1 MAYILLT
8 EYYYLCN
15 QIWIDQAMY
24 EQHYRGDIIYLML
37 YASVMVFSLIASCY
51 LLFRRANAIAPNVT
65 SSVRLRR
72 FTAAFLGTITLSYL
86 LYMPLIYLTSIEKI
100 KMIYF
105 LGALFDFL
113 TCFPL
118 VIAILFTMLQDHRRP
133 LWPIGLMM
141 SPLVAGMVVCAI
153 TRSDAILQVL
163 YAYFL
168 LLGIGLIIYMVRATR
183 QYGRW
188 LRDNYADLEHK
199 EVWQSLVVLA
209 IIMMAFSLYA
219 YEHLG
224 LFFKYAARINTIIL
238 IGFLVWRAETLSDLS
253 QFDSK
258 YVSTNVASET
268 INNGLSSEIQ
278 EKIGQ
283 LLQQHC
289 VSTQLYLQ
297 HDLNSQ
303 QLAKAI
309 GTNHFYLSQYFSS
322 RGQHYNDYINELRI
336 QHFISL
342 YHKAIDD
349 NRDFTV
355 QQLAQE
361 CGYHSYST
369 FSRAFKQQT
378 GKNVTTW
385 MGDTDE

>member
-1 MAYILLT
+1 
-8 EYYYLCN
+8 
-15 QIWIDQAMY
+15 MY
-24 EQHYRGDIIYLML
+24 VQHYRGDMIYLML
-37 YASVMVFSLIASCY
+37 YTSVIVLSLIASCY
-51 LLFRRANAIAPNVT
+51 LLFRRANALAPGVT

-72 FTAAFLGTITLSYL
+72 FTAAVLGSITLCYL
-86 LYMPLIYLTSIEKI
+86 LYLPLIYMTSVEDIQ
-100 KMIYF
+100 MLYF
-105 LGALFDFL
+105 VGAMFDFL

-133 LWPIGLMM
+133 LWPIGVMM
-141 SPLVAGMVVCAI
+141 SPLVVGMMVCAI
-153 TRSDAILQVL
+153 TRSDAIMPVL

-224 LFFKYAARINTIIL
+224 LFFKYAARINTIL
-238 IGFLVWRAETLSDLS
+238 LTGFLVWRAETLSDLS

-258 YVSTNVASET
+258 SVSTSVPSET
-268 INNGLSSEIQ
+268 IDDDLSSAVQ
-278 EKIGQ
+278 DKIGL

-289 VSTQLYLQ
+289 VDTQLYLQ
-297 HDLNSQ
+297 HDLTIL
-303 QLAKAI
+303 QLAKSI
-309 GTNHFYLSQYFSS
+309 GTNRFYLSQYFSS
-322 RGQHYNDYINELRI
+322 RGLHYNDYINELRI
-336 QHFISL
+336 QHFVNL
-342 YHKAIDD
+342 YRESIADK
-349 NRDFTV
+349 RDFTI

-361 CGYHSYST
+361 CGYRSYST
-369 FSRAFKQQT
+369 FSRVFKQQM

-385 MGDTDE
+385 IGDIGE

>member
-1 MAYILLT
+1 
-8 EYYYLCN
+8 
-15 QIWIDQAMY
+15 MY

-37 YASVMVFSLIASCY
+37 YASVMAFSLIASCY
-51 LLFRRANAIAPNVT
+51 LLFRRANAVAPGVT

-72 FTAAFLGTITLSYL
+72 FTAAFLGSLTLSYL
-86 LYMPLIYLTSIEKI
+86 LYLPLIYMTSVEDIQ
-100 KMIYF
+100 MLYF
-105 LGALFDFL
+105 VGAMFDFL

-133 LWPIGLMM
+133 LWPIGVMM
-141 SPLVAGMVVCAI
+141 SPLVVGMMVCAI
-153 TRSDAILQVL
+153 TRSDAIMPVL

-168 LLGIGLIIYMVRATR
+168 LLGIGLIIYMVCATR

-224 LFFKYAARINTIIL
+224 LFFKYAARINTIL
-238 IGFLVWRAETLSDLS
+238 LTGFLVWRAETLSDLS

-258 YVSTNVASET
+258 SVSTSVPSET
-268 INNGLSSEIQ
+268 IDDDLSSAVQ
-278 EKIGQ
+278 DKIGL

-289 VSTQLYLQ
+289 VDTQLYLQ
-297 HDLNSQ
+297 HDLTIL
-303 QLAKAI
+303 QLAKSI
-309 GTNHFYLSQYFSS
+309 GTNRFYLSQYFSS
-322 RGQHYNDYINELRI
+322 RGLHYNDYINELRI
-336 QHFISL
+336 QHFVNL
-342 YHKAIDD
+342 YRESIDK
-349 NRDFTV
+349 RDFTI

-361 CGYHSYST
+361 CGYRSYST
-369 FSRAFKQQT
+369 FSRVFKQQM

-385 MGDTDE
+385 IGDIGE

>member
-1 MAYILLT
+1 
-8 EYYYLCN
+8 
-15 QIWIDQAMY
+15 MY
-24 EQHYRGDIIYLML
+24 VQHYRGDMIYLML
-37 YASVMVFSLIASCY
+37 YTSVIVLSLIASCY
-51 LLFRRANAIAPNVT
+51 LLFRRANAVAPGVT

-72 FTAAFLGTITLSYL
+72 FTAAFLGSLTLSYL
-86 LYMPLIYLTSIEKI
+86 LYLPLIYMTSVEDIQ
-100 KMIYF
+100 MLYF
-105 LGALFDFL
+105 VGAMFDFL

-133 LWPIGLMM
+133 LWPIGVMM
-141 SPLVAGMVVCAI
+141 SPLVVGMMVCAI
-153 TRSDAILQVL
+153 TRSDAIMPVL

-224 LFFKYAARINTIIL
+224 LFFKYAARINTIL
-238 IGFLVWRAETLSDLS
+238 LTGFLVWRAETLSDLS

-258 YVSTNVASET
+258 SVSTSVPSET
-268 INNGLSSEIQ
+268 IDDDLSSAVQ
-278 EKIGQ
+278 DKIGL

-289 VSTQLYLQ
+289 VDTQLYLQ
-297 HDLNSQ
+297 HDLTIL
-303 QLAKAI
+303 QLAKSI
-309 GTNHFYLSQYFSS
+309 GTNRFYLSQYFSS
-322 RGQHYNDYINELRI
+322 RGLHYNDYINELRI
-336 QHFISL
+336 QHFVNL
-342 YHKAIDD
+342 YRESIDK
-349 NRDFTV
+349 RDFTI

-361 CGYHSYST
+361 CGYRSYST
-369 FSRAFKQQT
+369 FSRVFKQQM

-385 MGDTDE
+385 IGDIGE

>member
-1 MAYILLT
+1 
-8 EYYYLCN
+8 
-15 QIWIDQAMY
+15 MY
-24 EQHYRGDIIYLML
+24 VQHYRGDMIYLML
-37 YASVMVFSLIASCY
+37 YTSVIVLSLIASCY
-51 LLFRRANAIAPNVT
+51 LLFRRANAVAPGVT

-72 FTAAFLGTITLSYL
+72 FTAAFLGSLTLSYL
-86 LYMPLIYLTSIEKI
+86 LYLPLIYMTSVEDIQ
-100 KMIYF
+100 MLYF
-105 LGALFDFL
+105 VGAMFDFL

-133 LWPIGLMM
+133 LWPIGVMM
-141 SPLVAGMVVCAI
+141 SPLVVGMMVCAI
-153 TRSDAILQVL
+153 TRSDAIMPVL

-168 LLGIGLIIYMVRATR
+168 LLGIGLILYMVCATR

-224 LFFKYAARINTIIL
+224 LFFKYAARINTIL
-238 IGFLVWRAETLSDLS
+238 LTGFLVWRAETLSDLS

-258 YVSTNVASET
+258 SVSTSVPSET
-268 INNGLSSEIQ
+268 IDDDLSSAVQ
-278 EKIGQ
+278 DKIGL

-289 VSTQLYLQ
+289 VDTQLYLQ
-297 HDLNSQ
+297 HDLTIL
-303 QLAKAI
+303 QLAKSI
-309 GTNHFYLSQYFSS
+309 GTNRFYLSQYFSS
-322 RGQHYNDYINELRI
+322 RGLHYNDYINELRI
-336 QHFISL
+336 QHFVNL
-342 YHKAIDD
+342 YRESIADK
-349 NRDFTV
+349 RDFTV

-361 CGYHSYST
+361 CGYRSYST
-369 FSRAFKQQT
+369 FSRVFKQQM

-385 MGDTDE
+385 IGDIGE

>member
-1 MAYILLT
+1 
-8 EYYYLCN
+8 
-15 QIWIDQAMY
+15 MY
-24 EQHYRGDIIYLML
+24 VQHYRGDMIYLML
-37 YASVMVFSLIASCY
+37 YTSVIVLSLIASCY
-51 LLFRRANAIAPNVT
+51 LLFRRANAVAPGVT

-72 FTAAFLGTITLSYL
+72 FTAAFLGSLTLSYL
-86 LYMPLIYLTSIEKI
+86 LYLPLIYMTSVEDIQ
-100 KMIYF
+100 MLYF
-105 LGALFDFL
+105 VGAMFDFL

-141 SPLVAGMVVCAI
+141 SPLVAGMMVCAI

-163 YAYFL
+163 SAYFL
-168 LLGIGLIIYMVRATR
+168 LMGIGLIIYMIRATR

-224 LFFKYAARINTIIL
+224 LFFKYAARINTIL
-238 IGFLVWRAETLSDLS
+238 LTGFLVWRAETLSDLS

-258 YVSTNVASET
+258 SVSTSVPSET
-268 INNGLSSEIQ
+268 IDDDLSSAVQ
-278 EKIGQ
+278 DKIGL

-289 VSTQLYLQ
+289 VDTQLYLQ
-297 HDLNSQ
+297 HDLTIL
-303 QLAKAI
+303 QLAKSI
-309 GTNHFYLSQYFSS
+309 GTNRFYLSQYFSS
-322 RGQHYNDYINELRI
+322 RGLHYNDYINELRI
-336 QHFISL
+336 QHFVNL
-342 YHKAIDD
+342 YRDSIDK
-349 NRDFTV
+349 RDFTV

-361 CGYHSYST
+361 CGYRSYST
-369 FSRAFKQQT
+369 FSRVFKQQM

-385 MGDTDE
+385 IGDIGE

>member
-1 MAYILLT
+1 
-8 EYYYLCN
+8 
-15 QIWIDQAMY
+15 MY
-24 EQHYRGDIIYLML
+24 VQHYRGDMIYLML
-37 YASVMVFSLIASCY
+37 YTSVIVLSLIASCY
-51 LLFRRANAIAPNVT
+51 LLFRRANALAPGVT

-72 FTAAFLGTITLSYL
+72 FTAAFLGSITLSYL
-86 LYMPLIYLTSIEKI
+86 LYLPLIYMTSVEDIQ
-100 KMIYF
+100 MLYF
-105 LGALFDFL
+105 VGAMFDFL

-133 LWPIGLMM
+133 LWPIGVMM
-141 SPLVAGMVVCAI
+141 SPLVVGMMVCAI
-153 TRSDAILQVL
+153 TRSDAIMPVL

-224 LFFKYAARINTIIL
+224 LFFKYAARINTIL
-238 IGFLVWRAETLSDLS
+238 LTGFLVWRAETLSDLS

-258 YVSTNVASET
+258 SVSTSVPSET
-268 INNGLSSEIQ
+268 IDDDLSSAVQ
-278 EKIGQ
+278 DKIGL

-289 VSTQLYLQ
+289 VDTQLYLQ
-297 HDLNSQ
+297 HDLTIL
-303 QLAKAI
+303 QLAKSI
-309 GTNHFYLSQYFSS
+309 GTNRFYLSQYFSS
-322 RGQHYNDYINELRI
+322 RGLHYNDYINELRI
-336 QHFISL
+336 QHFVNL
-342 YHKAIDD
+342 YRESIADK
-349 NRDFTV
+349 RDFTI

-361 CGYHSYST
+361 CGYRSYST
-369 FSRAFKQQT
+369 FSRVFKQQM

-385 MGDTDE
+385 IGDIGE

>member
-1 MAYILLT
+1 
-8 EYYYLCN
+8 
-15 QIWIDQAMY
+15 MY
-24 EQHYRGDIIYLML
+24 VQHYRVDMIYLML
-37 YASVMVFSLIASCY
+37 YTSVIVLSLIASCY
-51 LLFRRANAIAPNVT
+51 LLFRRANAVAPGVT

-72 FTAAFLGTITLSYL
+72 FTAAFLGSLTLSYL
-86 LYMPLIYLTSIEKI
+86 LYLPLIYMTSVEDIQ
-100 KMIYF
+100 MLYF
-105 LGALFDFL
+105 VGAMFDFL

-133 LWPIGLMM
+133 LWPIGVMM
-141 SPLVAGMVVCAI
+141 SPLVVGMMVCAI
-153 TRSDAILQVL
+153 TRSDAIMPVL

-224 LFFKYAARINTIIL
+224 LFFKYAARINTIL
-238 IGFLVWRAETLSDLS
+238 LTGFLVWRAETLSDLS

-258 YVSTNVASET
+258 SVSTSVPSET
-268 INNGLSSEIQ
+268 IDDDLSSAVQ
-278 EKIGQ
+278 DKIGL

-289 VSTQLYLQ
+289 VDTQLYLQ
-297 HDLNSQ
+297 HDLTIL
-303 QLAKAI
+303 QLAKSI
-309 GTNHFYLSQYFSS
+309 GTNRFYLSQYFSS
-322 RGQHYNDYINELRI
+322 RGLHYNDYINELRI
-336 QHFISL
+336 QHFVNL
-342 YHKAIDD
+342 YRESIADK
-349 NRDFTV
+349 RDFTV

-361 CGYHSYST
+361 CGYRSYST
-369 FSRAFKQQT
+369 FSRVFKQQM

-385 MGDTDE
+385 IGDIGE

>member
-1 MAYILLT
+1 
-8 EYYYLCN
+8 
-15 QIWIDQAMY
+15 
-24 EQHYRGDIIYLML
+24 ML

-51 LLFRRANAIAPNVT
+51 LLFRRANAIAPDIT

-72 FTAAFLGTITLSYL
+72 FTAAFLGSITLSYL
-86 LYMPLIYLTSIEKI
+86 LYMPLIYITSIEKI
-100 KMIYF
+100 KMLYF
-105 LGALFDFL
+105 VGALFDFL

-118 VIAILFTMLQDHRRP
+118 VMAILFTMLQDHRRP

-141 SPLVAGMVVCAI
+141 SPLVAGMMVCAI
-153 TRSDAILQVL
+153 TRSDAIMPVL

-209 IIMMAFSLYA
+209 IIMMTFGLYA

-238 IGFLVWRAETLSDLS
+238 TGFLVWRAETLSDLS

-258 YVSTNVASET
+258 SVSTNVASET
-268 INNGLSSEIQ
+268 INNGLSSEVQ
-278 EKIGQ
+278 DKIGQ
-283 LLQQHC
+283 LLQKHC

-303 QLAKAI
+303 QLAQAI
-309 GTNHFYLSQYFSS
+309 GTNRF
-322 RGQHYNDYINELRI
+322 
-336 QHFISL
+336 
-342 YHKAIDD
+342 
-349 NRDFTV
+349 
-355 QQLAQE
+355 
-361 CGYHSYST
+361 
-369 FSRAFKQQT
+369 
-378 GKNVTTW
+378 
-385 MGDTDE
+385 

>member
-1 MAYILLT
+1 
-8 EYYYLCN
+8 
-15 QIWIDQAMY
+15 MY
-24 EQHYRGDIIYLML
+24 VQHYRGDMIYLML
-37 YASVMVFSLIASCY
+37 YTSVIVLSLIASCY
-51 LLFRRANAIAPNVT
+51 LLFRRANAVAPGVT

-72 FTAAFLGTITLSYL
+72 FTAAFLGSLTLSYL
-86 LYMPLIYLTSIEKI
+86 LYLPLIYMTSVEDIQ
-100 KMIYF
+100 MLYF
-105 LGALFDFL
+105 VGAMFDFL

-133 LWPIGLMM
+133 LWPIGVMM
-141 SPLVAGMVVCAI
+141 SPLVVGMMVCAI
-153 TRSDAILQVL
+153 TRSDAIMPVL

-168 LLGIGLIIYMVRATR
+168 LLGIGLIIYMVCATR

-224 LFFKYAARINTIIL
+224 LFFKYAARINTIL
-238 IGFLVWRAETLSDLS
+238 LTGFLVWRAETLSDLS

-258 YVSTNVASET
+258 SVSTSVPSET
-268 INNGLSSEIQ
+268 IDDDLSSAVQ
-278 EKIGQ
+278 DKIGL

-289 VSTQLYLQ
+289 VDTQLYLQ
-297 HDLNSQ
+297 HDLTIL
-303 QLAKAI
+303 QLAKSI
-309 GTNHFYLSQYFSS
+309 GTNRFYLSQYFSS
-322 RGQHYNDYINELRI
+322 RGLHYNDYINELRI
-336 QHFISL
+336 QHFVNL
-342 YHKAIDD
+342 YRESIADK
-349 NRDFTV
+349 RVFTV

-361 CGYHSYST
+361 CGYRSYST
-369 FSRAFKQQT
+369 FSRVFKQQM

-385 MGDTDE
+385 IGDIGE

>member
-1 MAYILLT
+1 
-8 EYYYLCN
+8 
-15 QIWIDQAMY
+15 MY
-24 EQHYRGDIIYLML
+24 VQHYRGDMIYLML
-37 YASVMVFSLIASCY
+37 YTSVIVLSLIASCY
-51 LLFRRANAIAPNVT
+51 LLFRRANAVAPGVT

-72 FTAAFLGTITLSYL
+72 FTAAFLGSLTLSYL
-86 LYMPLIYLTSIEKI
+86 LYLPLIYMTSVEDIQ
-100 KMIYF
+100 MLYF
-105 LGALFDFL
+105 VGAMFDFL

-133 LWPIGLMM
+133 LWPIGVMM
-141 SPLVAGMVVCAI
+141 SPLVVGMMVCAI
-153 TRSDAILQVL
+153 TRSDAIMPVL

-168 LLGIGLIIYMVRATR
+168 LLGIGLIVYMVRATR

-224 LFFKYAARINTIIL
+224 LFFKYAARINTIL
-238 IGFLVWRAETLSDLS
+238 LTGFLVWRAETLSDLS

-258 YVSTNVASET
+258 SVSTSVPSET
-268 INNGLSSEIQ
+268 IDDDLSSAVQ
-278 EKIGQ
+278 DKIGL

-289 VSTQLYLQ
+289 VDTQLYLQ
-297 HDLNSQ
+297 HDLTIL
-303 QLAKAI
+303 QLAKSI
-309 GTNHFYLSQYFSS
+309 GTNRFYLSQYFSS
-322 RGQHYNDYINELRI
+322 RGLHYNDYINELRI
-336 QHFISL
+336 QHFVNL
-342 YHKAIDD
+342 YRESIADK
-349 NRDFTV
+349 RDFTV

-361 CGYHSYST
+361 CGYRSYST
-369 FSRAFKQQT
+369 FSRVFKQQM

-385 MGDTDE
+385 IGDIGE

>member
-1 MAYILLT
+1 
-8 EYYYLCN
+8 
-15 QIWIDQAMY
+15 MY
-24 EQHYRGDIIYLML
+24 VQHYRGDMIYLML
-37 YASVMVFSLIASCY
+37 YTSVIVLSLIASCY
-51 LLFRRANAIAPNVT
+51 LLFRRANAVAPGVT

-72 FTAAFLGTITLSYL
+72 FTAAFLGSLTLSYL
-86 LYMPLIYLTSIEKI
+86 LYLPLIYMTSVEDIQ
-100 KMIYF
+100 MLYF
-105 LGALFDFL
+105 VGAMFDFL

-133 LWPIGLMM
+133 LWPIGVMM
-141 SPLVAGMVVCAI
+141 SPLVVGMMVCAI
-153 TRSDAILQVL
+153 TRSDAIMPVL

-168 LLGIGLIIYMVRATR
+168 LLGIGLIIYMVTR

-224 LFFKYAARINTIIL
+224 LFFKYAARINTIL
-238 IGFLVWRAETLSDLS
+238 LTGFLVWRAETLSDLS

-258 YVSTNVASET
+258 SVSTSVPSET
-268 INNGLSSEIQ
+268 IDDDLSSAVQ
-278 EKIGQ
+278 DKIGL

-289 VSTQLYLQ
+289 VDTQLYLQ
-297 HDLNSQ
+297 HDLTIL
-303 QLAKAI
+303 QLAKSI
-309 GTNHFYLSQYFSS
+309 GTNRFYLSQYFSS
-322 RGQHYNDYINELRI
+322 RGLHYNDYINELRI
-336 QHFISL
+336 QHFVNL
-342 YHKAIDD
+342 YRESIADK
-349 NRDFTV
+349 RDFTV

-361 CGYHSYST
+361 CGYRSYST
-369 FSRAFKQQT
+369 FSRVFKQQM

-385 MGDTDE
+385 IGDIGE

>member
-1 MAYILLT
+1 
-8 EYYYLCN
+8 
-15 QIWIDQAMY
+15 MY
-24 EQHYRGDIIYLML
+24 VQHYRGDMIYLML
-37 YASVMVFSLIASCY
+37 YTSVIVLSLIASCY
-51 LLFRRANAIAPNVT
+51 LLFRRANALAPGVT

-72 FTAAFLGTITLSYL
+72 FTAAFLGSITLSYL
-86 LYMPLIYLTSIEKI
+86 LYLPLIYMTSVEDIQ
-100 KMIYF
+100 MLYF
-105 LGALFDFL
+105 VGAMFDFL

-133 LWPIGLMM
+133 LWPIGVMM
-141 SPLVAGMVVCAI
+141 SPLVVGMMVCAI
-153 TRSDAILQVL
+153 TRSDAIMPVL

-224 LFFKYAARINTIIL
+224 LFFKYAARINTIL
-238 IGFLVWRAETLSDLS
+238 LTGFLVWRAETLSDLS

-258 YVSTNVASET
+258 SVSTSVPSET
-268 INNGLSSEIQ
+268 IDDDLSSAVQ
-278 EKIGQ
+278 DKIGL

-289 VSTQLYLQ
+289 VDTQLYLQ
-297 HDLNSQ
+297 HDLTIL
-303 QLAKAI
+303 QLAKSI
-309 GTNHFYLSQYFSS
+309 GTNRFYLSQYFSS
-322 RGQHYNDYINELRI
+322 RGLHYNDYINELRI
-336 QHFISL
+336 QHFVNL
-342 YHKAIDD
+342 YRESIDK
-349 NRDFTV
+349 RDFTV

-361 CGYHSYST
+361 CGYRSYST
-369 FSRAFKQQT
+369 FSRVFKQQM

-385 MGDTDE
+385 IGDIGE

>member
-1 MAYILLT
+1 
-8 EYYYLCN
+8 
-15 QIWIDQAMY
+15 MY
-24 EQHYRGDIIYLML
+24 VQHYRGDMIYLML
-37 YASVMVFSLIASCY
+37 YTSVIVLSLIASCY
-51 LLFRRANAIAPNVT
+51 LLFRRANAVAPGVT

-72 FTAAFLGTITLSYL
+72 FTAAFLGSLTLSYL
-86 LYMPLIYLTSIEKI
+86 LYLPLIYMTSVEDIQ
-100 KMIYF
+100 MLYF
-105 LGALFDFL
+105 VGAMFDFL

-133 LWPIGLMM
+133 LWPIGVMM
-141 SPLVAGMVVCAI
+141 SPLVVGMMVCAI
-153 TRSDAILQVL
+153 TRSDAIMPVL

-224 LFFKYAARINTIIL
+224 LFFKYAARINTIL
-238 IGFLVWRAETLSDLS
+238 LTGFLVWRAETLSDLS

-258 YVSTNVASET
+258 SVSTSVPSET
-268 INNGLSSEIQ
+268 IDDDLSSAVQ
-278 EKIGQ
+278 DKIGL

-289 VSTQLYLQ
+289 VDTQLYLQ
-297 HDLNSQ
+297 HDLTIL
-303 QLAKAI
+303 QLAKSI
-309 GTNHFYLSQYFSS
+309 GTNRFYLSQYFSS
-322 RGQHYNDYINELRI
+322 RGLHYNDYINELRI
-336 QHFISL
+336 QHFVNL
-342 YHKAIDD
+342 YRESIADK
-349 NRDFTV
+349 RDFTV

-361 CGYHSYST
+361 CGYRSYST
-369 FSRAFKQQT
+369 FSRVFKQQM

-385 MGDTDE
+385 IGDIGE

>member
-1 MAYILLT
+1 
-8 EYYYLCN
+8 
-15 QIWIDQAMY
+15 MY
-24 EQHYRGDIIYLML
+24 VQHYRGDMIYLML
-37 YASVMVFSLIASCY
+37 YTSVIVLSLIASCY
-51 LLFRRANAIAPNVT
+51 LLFRRANAVAPGVT

-72 FTAAFLGTITLSYL
+72 FTAAFLGSLTLSYL
-86 LYMPLIYLTSIEKI
+86 LYLPLIYMTSVEDIQ
-100 KMIYF
+100 MLYF
-105 LGALFDFL
+105 VGAMFDFL

-118 VIAILFTMLQDHRRP
+118 VIAILFIMLQDHRRP
-133 LWPIGLMM
+133 LWPIGVMM
-141 SPLVAGMVVCAI
+141 SPLVVGMMVCAI
-153 TRSDAILQVL
+153 TRSDAIMPVL

-168 LLGIGLIIYMVRATR
+168 LLGIGLIIYMVCATR

-224 LFFKYAARINTIIL
+224 LFFKYAARINTIL
-238 IGFLVWRAETLSDLS
+238 LTGFLVWRAETLSDLS

-258 YVSTNVASET
+258 SVSTSVPSKT
-268 INNGLSSEIQ
+268 IDDDLSSAVQ
-278 EKIGQ
+278 DKIGL

-289 VSTQLYLQ
+289 VDTQLYLQ
-297 HDLNSQ
+297 HDLTIL
-303 QLAKAI
+303 QLAKSI
-309 GTNHFYLSQYFSS
+309 GTNRFYLSQYFSS
-322 RGQHYNDYINELRI
+322 RGQHYNDYINDLRI

-349 NRDFTV
+349 KRDFTV

-361 CGYHSYST
+361 CGYRSYST
-369 FSRAFKQQT
+369 FSRVFKQQM

-385 MGDTDE
+385 IGDIGE